1 MEAWQVALL
10 AMSIYLFLAFAL
22 GLAAGRGRSLFSI
35 TEYAVG
41 DRGFSL
47 FVMWFLMGGTIFS
60 AFAFLGGPG
69 WAYSKGAASLYI
81 LAYCTLGLLPWYI
94 IGPKIAKLGRESNYI
109 TMGDFLGDRYKSKFL
124 IVIVGIVSLLSF
136 TPYLALQIKG
146 MAYIFNVLTYGH
158 IPFWL
163 GALIAFG
170 IVVIYV
176 ATSGVRGAA
185 WSDVFQ
191 AILMLIVAWILG
203 IYFVE
208 TLHGGL
214 GNMFKSIAE
223 NDPNFLTIGKEG
235 SALSSARYSSN
246 ILVSMLGFLMWPH
259 LFTKSYTTTER
270 RIKLTVVAYPL
281 FAIFLLPVLFIGF
294 SAIGVVPPD
303 ALNAPDEVLPYLIT
317 HHLTDS
323 GLLYGLV
330 GAGALAAAM
339 SSSDAI
345 THGASVSFGR
355 DICKVIFPKIKENTE
370 LWIMRGAVLGVG
382 IVAYCSAIFGSGGLI
397 ALLLGAYGNIVQ
409 LVPAVYA
416 GLFWKKASALG
427 IILGIIVGILVNLY
441 YQYPYV
447 QKYFDMSISPPYDL
461 HPGSIGLVINIIIV
475 AVISFAKEQD
485 RAVIEHASKFIDD

>member
-1 MEAWQVALL
+1 
-10 AMSIYLFLAFAL
+10 MSIYLIFAFAL
-22 GLAAGRGRSLFSI
+22 GLAAGRGRSMFSVS
-35 TEYAVG
+35 EYAVG
-41 DRGFSL
+41 DRGFGL

-60 AFAFLGGPG
+60 AFSFLGGPG
-69 WAYSKGAASLYI
+69 WAYSKGAASFYI

-109 TMGDFLGDRYKSKFL
+109 TMGDFLGDRYKSKIL
-124 IVIVGIVSLLSF
+124 VVIIGVVSLLAF
-136 TPYLALQIKG
+136 IPYLTLQIKG

-158 IPFWL
+158 ISFWL

-191 AILMLIVAWILG
+191 AILMLIVAWVLG

-214 GNMFKSIAE
+214 DNMFRKIYSE
-223 NDPNFLTIGKEG
+223 NPEFLTIGSEG

-246 ILVSMLGFLMWPH
+246 IFVSMLGFLMWPH

-270 RIKLTVVAYPL
+270 RIKLTVAAYPI

-294 SAIGVVPPD
+294 SAIGVVDPSNLEHPGQ
-303 ALNAPDEVLPYLIT
+303 VLPYLIT

-323 GLLYGLV
+323 GLLYGIV

-355 DICKVIFPKIKENTE
+355 DICKVIFPNLNENTE

-382 IVAYCSAIFGSGGLI
+382 AIAYCLAIFGSDGLI
-397 ALLLGAYGNIVQ
+397 ALLLGAYGPIVQ
-409 LVPAVYA
+409 LAPAVYS
-416 GLFWKKASALG
+416 GLFWRKAST
-427 IILGIIVGILVNLY
+427 VGVIWGLIMGVLVTLY
-441 YQYPYV
+441 YE
-447 QKYFDMSISPPYDL
+447 YFPGAVSPADL
-461 HPGSIGLVINIIIV
+461 HPGLIGLFVNALIV
-475 AVISFAKEQD
+475 FVVSSYLKPTKEVLD
-485 RAVIEHASKFIDD
+485 KAEKFINS

>member
-1 MEAWQVALL
+1 MEAWQIALT
-10 AMSIYLFLAFAL
+10 AMSIYLILAFAL
-22 GLAAGRGRSLFSI
+22 GLAAGRGRSMLSVS
-35 TEYAVG
+35 EYAVG
-41 DRGFSL
+41 DRGFGL

-60 AFAFLGGPG
+60 AFSFLGGPG

-109 TMGDFLGDRYKSKFL
+109 TMGDFLGDRYNSKIL
-124 IVIVGIVSLLSF
+124 VVIIGIVSLLAF
-136 TPYLALQIKG
+136 IPYLTLQIKG
-146 MAYIFNVLTYGH
+146 MAYIFNVLTFGH
-158 IPFWL
+158 ISFWL

-191 AILMLIVAWILG
+191 AILMLIVAWVLG

-214 GNMFKSIAE
+214 DNMFRKIANE
-223 NDPNFLTIGKEG
+223 NPEFLTIGGEG

-246 ILVSMLGFLMWPH
+246 IFVSMLGFLMWPH

-270 RIKLTVVAYPL
+270 RIKLTVAVYPI

-294 SAIGVVPPD
+294 SAIGVVDPD
-303 ALNAPDEVLPYLIT
+303 SLEHSGQVLPYLIT

-323 GLLYGLV
+323 GLLYGIV

-345 THGASVSFGR
+345 THGASVSFVR
-355 DICKVIFPKIKENTE
+355 DICKEIFPNIKENTE

-382 IVAYCSAIFGSGGLI
+382 AIAYCIAIFGSDGLI
-397 ALLLGAYGNIVQ
+397 ALLLGAYGPIVQ
-409 LVPAVYA
+409 LAPAVYS
-416 GLFWKKASALG
+416 GLFWKKASTSG
-427 IILGIIVGILVNLY
+427 VILGLIGGVVVTIY
-441 YQYPYV
+441 FQYL
-447 QKYFDMSISPPYDL
+447 SSSSPFDL
-461 HPGSIGLVINIIIV
+461 HPGLIGLVINILLV
-475 AVISFAKEQD
+475 LGISFYKQQD
-485 RAVIEHASKFIDD
+485 SAFIEHASKFVD